1 MDFTLGT
8 IQKSHCILLHC
19 IVSWHCKKQTQT
31 NKQSKIKQK
40 ACENLNSC
48 CPWVTL
54 GERRIDRK
62 LISLFLWNT
71 LMRKPSLSALKIPTL
86 TASKYHSLLFHVYI
100 HHPAFTNLLIFLL
113 HKYVKILLCFFSSW
127 WHSPLWLHKDTESSF
142 VSWSFPSP
150 AENVSPKFWFP
161 FKYQSNGPDRS

>member
-1 MDFTLGT
+1 MGVKSSYYIHVEKNVHLFLILIDSYMYEYDFTLSP
-8 IQKSHCILLHC
+8 IQKSHSIFFYHHC

-31 NKQSKIKQK
+31 NKQSKKTNKQR
-40 ACENLNSC
+40 ENLNSC

-86 TASKYHSLLFHVYI
+86 TASKYHSVLCISCLLTSSCFYKPYYV
-100 HHPAFTNLLIFLL
+100 LL
-113 HKYVKILLCFFSSW
+113 HKYVKILLCFFELMALSSLIAQGHW
-127 WHSPLWLHKDTESSF
+127 E
-142 VSWSFPSP
+142 
-150 AENVSPKFWFP
+150 
-161 FKYQSNGPDRS
+161 